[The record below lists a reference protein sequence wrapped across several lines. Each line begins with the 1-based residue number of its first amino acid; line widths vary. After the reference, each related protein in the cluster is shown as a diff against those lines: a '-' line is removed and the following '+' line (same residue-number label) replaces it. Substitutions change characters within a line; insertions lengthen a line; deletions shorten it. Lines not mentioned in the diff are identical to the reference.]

1 MYTGERFIQG
11 NDMRMDFYY
20 TVEQKATAE
29 FKDRGSRF
37 IACVIPLASVS
48 DFKKE
53 LEAVKKEYPKATHYC
68 FAYRVGLDGNSFR
81 VSDDGEPSGTAGKPI
96 LGLIES
102 RQLTNILIVVARY
115 FGGTLLGVPGLIN
128 AYRSAAALV
137 LQTVPVV
144 QKSIERNYK
153 LQFDYTIMNS
163 IMTIIKQY
171 NCSIADQQL
180 QLFCMMTIGIPQNR
194 LDEVL
199 FKLKGIRGLEINA
212 EV

>member
-1 MYTGERFIQG
+1 
-11 NDMRMDFYY
+11 MDFYY
-20 TVEQKATAE
+20 TVEQRATAE

-37 IACVIPLASVS
+37 IACLIPLASVN

-68 FAYRVGLDGNSFR
+68 FAYRVGLDGNQFR

-96 LGLIES
+96 LGLMES
-102 RQLTNILIVVARY
+102 KQITNVLIVVTRY

-144 QKSIERNYK
+144 QKAVERKYK
-153 LQFDYTIMNS
+153 LLFDYTIINS
-163 IMTIIKQY
+163 IMTIVKQY
-171 NCSIADQQL
+171 NCSVLEQQMK
-180 QLFCMMTIGIPQNR
+180 LFCTMTIGVPQNR

-199 FKLKGIRGLEINA
+199 FKLKETRGLEISA
-212 EV
+212 EA

>member
-1 MYTGERFIQG
+1 
-11 NDMRMDFYY
+11 MDFYY
-20 TVEQKATAE
+20 TVEQRAMAE

-37 IACVIPLASVS
+37 IACLIPLASVG

-53 LEAVKKEYPKATHYC
+53 LETVKKEYPKATHYC
-68 FAYRVGLDGNSFR
+68 FAYRVGLDGNNFR
-81 VSDDGEPSGTAGKPI
+81 VSDDGEPSGTAGKPV
-96 LGLIES
+96 LGLMES
-102 RQLTNILIVVARY
+102 RQLTNVLIVVVRY

-144 QKSIERNYK
+144 QKAIERNYK

-171 NCSIADQQL
+171 NCSITEQQL
-180 QLFCMMTIGIPQNR
+180 QLFCTMTIGIPQNR
-194 LDEVL
+194 LEEVL
-199 FKLKGIRGLEINA
+199 FKLKEIRGLEINA

>member
-1 MYTGERFIQG
+1 
-11 NDMRMDFYY
+11 MDFYY
-20 TVEQKATAE
+20 TVEQRAMAE

-37 IACVIPLASVS
+37 IACLIPLASVG

-68 FAYRVGLDGNSFR
+68 FAYRVGLDGNNFR
-81 VSDDGEPSGTAGKPI
+81 VSDDGEPSGTAGKPV
-96 LGLIES
+96 LGLMES
-102 RQLTNILIVVARY
+102 RQLTNVLIVVVRY

-144 QKSIERNYK
+144 QKAIEWNYK

-171 NCSIADQQL
+171 NCSITEQQL
-180 QLFCMMTIGIPQNR
+180 QLFCTMTIGIPQNR
-194 LDEVL
+194 LEEVL
-199 FKLKGIRGLEINA
+199 FKLKEIRGLEINA

>member
-1 MYTGERFIQG
+1 
-11 NDMRMDFYY
+11 MDYYY
-20 TVEQKATAE
+20 TIEQRATAE

-37 IACVIPLASVS
+37 IACLVPFTSAD

-53 LEAVKKEYPKATHYC
+53 MELVKKTFPKATHYC
-68 FAYRVGLDGNSFR
+68 FAYRIGLDGNTYR
-81 VSDDGEPSGTAGKPI
+81 LSDAGEPSGTAGKPI
-96 LGLIES
+96 FGLIES
-102 RQLTNILIVVARY
+102 RQLTDILIVVVRY

-137 LQTVPVV
+137 LQTVPVI
-144 QKSIERNYK
+144 QKSVERQYR

-171 NCSIADQQL
+171 NCSITEQQL
-180 QLFCMMTIGIPQNR
+180 QLFCTMTIGIPQNR
-194 LDEVL
+194 LEEVL
-199 FKLKGIRGLEINA
+199 FKLEEIRGLEMST